1 MTATS
6 MTATSLTETSL
17 PPNAVRTAPSSIG
30 LSGARWRAAFVVF
43 AVLMCANA
51 FYVLF
56 LGSNN
61 EVGNTKTLMPSNR
74 NNLLYV
80 GLWLCLYVLSL
91 GVVLRD
97 MRRNG
102 IDLCLVAVLPFA
114 GYILLSTC
122 WATDSWAS
130 LVPAGML
137 VLNISIAAALACIVH
152 PAVFLSLYA
161 WTNVF
166 LVASSLVMVVVMPD
180 AVRTDITRPGL
191 LMSGELFGAY
201 GSKTLHGMSAASAML
216 ILLFLPSAS
225 PRGLRGPALGI
236 LALGLILANSMSSV
250 SGIAVAGLTLLA
262 ARMLPGCGRA
272 IFATVTGFA
281 ILLSLFLPFIGV
293 GDIAVA
299 LGRSPDFTG
308 RSNFWPYALEV
319 FRDRPVFGYGYLSF
333 FNTDPFSKAWN
344 VWEREMFFFT
354 PDFHNTFLDTLVGLG
369 LVGGAFY
376 LVLLLASSC
385 IFAHPSL
392 ERRTAFLLSA
402 LLIAFILNSATG
414 YLFLAHNR
422 MSTIFQFYCL
432 FVLCRRYRPRFPQPA
447 VV

>member
-1 MTATS
+1 

-17 PPNAVRTAPSSIG
+17 PPNAVRAAPPSIG

-91 GVVLRD
+91 GVVMRD

-102 IDLCLVAVLPFA
+102 INLCLVAVLPFA

-137 VLNISIAAALACIVH
+137 VLNIAIAAALACLVH

-225 PRGLRGPALGI
+225 PRGLRGPALAI

-333 FNTDPFSKAWN
+333 STPIRSRRHGMCGSGRCSSSHPISTTPSSTLWSAW
-344 VWEREMFFFT
+344 
-354 PDFHNTFLDTLVGLG
+354 
-369 LVGGAFY
+369 
-376 LVLLLASSC
+376 ASSAARSISSC
-385 IFAHPSL
+385 SWPRPASSRIRALSGAPPSC
-392 ERRTAFLLSA
+392 S
-402 LLIAFILNSATG
+402 
-414 YLFLAHNR
+414 
-422 MSTIFQFYCL
+422 
-432 FVLCRRYRPRFPQPA
+432 RPS
-447 VV
+447 

>member
-1 MTATS
+1 MTAKS
-6 MTATSLTETSL
+6 RPATGFPVANPAAAGLR
-17 PPNAVRTAPSSIG
+17 AASI
-30 LSGARWRAAFVVF
+30 LSGFSGRRWRLAFVVF
-43 AVLMCANA
+43 AVMMCVNA
-51 FYVLF
+51 FYVVF

-80 GLWLCLYVLSL
+80 GLWLALYALS
-91 GVVLRD
+91 VCVILRD
-97 MRRNG
+97 VLRNG
-102 IDLCLVAVLPFA
+102 IDLCLIAILPLA

-137 VLNISIAAALACIVH
+137 VLNIAIAAALASIVH
-152 PAVFLSLYA
+152 PAVFLSLFA
-161 WTNVF
+161 WANVF

-216 ILLFLPSAS
+216 ILLFLPGAS
-225 PRGLRGPALGI
+225 PRGLRVPALGI
-236 LALGLILANSMSSV
+236 LALGLILANSASSV
-250 SGIAVAGLTLLA
+250 SAIAVAGVTLLA
-262 ARMLPGCGRA
+262 ARVLPGCGRV

-281 ILLSLFLPFIGV
+281 ILLSLILPFIGV

-308 RSNFWPYALEV
+308 RSKFWPYALEV
-319 FRDRPVFGYGYLSF
+319 FRDRPVFGHGYLSF
-333 FNTDPFSKAWN
+333 FNTDPFSKAWT
-344 VWEREMFFFT
+344 VWEREMYFFT

-376 LVLLLASSC
+376 LVLLFSSSC

-392 ERRTAFLLSA
+392 ERSTAFLLSA
-402 LLIAFILNSATG
+402 LLITFILNSATN
-414 YLFLAHNR
+414 YIFLAHNR

-432 FVLCRRYRPRFPQPA
+432 FVLCRRYKPRQPQPA
-447 VV
+447 LA

>member
-1 MTATS
+1 MTT
-6 MTATSLTETSL
+6 TSL
-17 PPNAVRTAPSSIG
+17 PTDAVLRAAPA
-30 LSGARWRAAFVVF
+30 SGAAAGERWRGVFVVF
-43 AVLMCANA
+43 AVLMCVNA

-56 LGSNN
+56 LGGNT

-80 GLWLCLYVLSL
+80 GLWLVLYALSVC
-91 GVVLRD
+91 VVLRD
-97 MRRNG
+97 QLRNG

-122 WATDSWAS
+122 WASDTWAS
-130 LVPAGML
+130 LVPASML
-137 VLNISIAAALACIVH
+137 VLNIAIAAALACIVH
-152 PAVFLSLYA
+152 PAVFLSLFA

-216 ILLFLPSAS
+216 ILLFLPGAS
-225 PRGLRGPALGI
+225 PRGLRAPALLI
-236 LALGLILANSMSSV
+236 LALGLILANSASSV
-250 SGIAVAGLTLLA
+250 SAIAAAGVTLLA

-281 ILLSLFLPFIGV
+281 VLLSLTLPFIGV

-308 RSNFWPYALEV
+308 RSNFWPYALDAIL
-319 FRDRPVFGYGYLSF
+319 DRPVFGYGYLSF
-333 FNTDPFSKAWN
+333 FSTDPFSKAWT
-344 VWEREMFFFT
+344 VWEREMYFFA
-354 PDFHNTFLDTLVGLG
+354 PDFHHTFPANPVGLG
-369 LVGGAFY
+369 LVGGAFC
-376 LVLLLASSC
+376 LALLFSSSC

-402 LLIAFILNSATG
+402 LLIAFILNSATN
-414 YLFLAHNR
+414 YLFMAHNR

-432 FVLCRRYRPRFPQPA
+432 FVLCRRYRPGVPQSA
-447 VV
+447 FA

>member
-1 MTATS
+1 

-17 PPNAVRTAPSSIG
+17 PPNAVRAAPPSIG

-91 GVVLRD
+91 GVVMRD

-102 IDLCLVAVLPFA
+102 INLCLVAVLPFA

-137 VLNISIAAALACIVH
+137 VLNIAIAAALACLVH

-225 PRGLRGPALGI
+225 PRGLRGPALAI

-250 SGIAVAGLTLLA
+250 SGIAVAGLTLLT

-272 IFATVTGFA
+272 IFAAVTGFA

-319 FRDRPVFGYGYLSF
+319 FRDRPVFGYG
-333 FNTDPFSKAWN
+333 
-344 VWEREMFFFT
+344 
-354 PDFHNTFLDTLVGLG
+354 
-369 LVGGAFY
+369 
-376 LVLLLASSC
+376 
-385 IFAHPSL
+385 
-392 ERRTAFLLSA
+392 
-402 LLIAFILNSATG
+402 
-414 YLFLAHNR
+414 
-422 MSTIFQFYCL
+422 
-432 FVLCRRYRPRFPQPA
+432 
-447 VV
+447 